1 MTSPTKSPLSKSDSG
16 ALLGFSIAGVLI
28 AAYISFRSV
37 LRIIELA
44 GGENVAVP
52 VEFAG
57 DSVDLPLSDGSGS
70 VAVGLDRATLTAA
83 DLPAIAAVPGI
94 LAQIVQIIT
103 IVVVIGCLLV
113 LARSIVRGR
122 IFSRAHTAL
131 VSTAGITG
139 LVGFAAV
146 QFFDNMLANATV
158 HAVTDNRIDT
168 TVLSI
173 EPFTFVLGAFIIAL
187 IGTVFVIGDRLQRD
201 TDGLV

>member
-94 LAQIVQIIT
+94 LAQVVQIIT

>member
-28 AAYISFRSV
+28 AAYVSV
-37 LRIIELA
+37 YSVIRIVELA
-44 GGENVAVP
+44 GGENVPVL
-52 VEFAG
+52 VEFGG
-57 DSVDLPLSDGSGS
+57 DTVDLPLSAGVGSIP
-70 VAVGLDRATLTAA
+70 VGLDRATLTAP

-94 LAQIVQIIT
+94 IGQIVQIVT
-103 IVVVIGCLLV
+103 IIVVIGCLIV

-158 HAVTDNRIDT
+158 HALTDNRIDT
-168 TVLSI
+168 IVLSV
-173 EPFTFVLGAFIIAL
+173 EPFTFVLGAFVIAL